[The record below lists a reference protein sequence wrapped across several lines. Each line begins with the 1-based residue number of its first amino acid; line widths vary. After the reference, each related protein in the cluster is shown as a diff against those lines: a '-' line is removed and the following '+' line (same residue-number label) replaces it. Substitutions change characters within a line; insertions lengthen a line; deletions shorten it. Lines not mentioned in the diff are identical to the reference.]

1 MRYRWLVIVGIVV
14 AMVGVLV
21 AGMAGNA
28 ERGQGPVRWQYGIFR
43 GDPVWN
49 WYGPS
54 GSVDVSSGSEFA
66 RLMGTA
72 YSTKA
77 EAFEANVLNSLGEQ
91 GWELVTAPEKNK
103 YVLRRP
109 K

>member
-1 MRYRWLVIVGIVV
+1 MRYRRLVVGIVV
-14 AMVGVLV
+14 VIVAVLAAAV
-21 AGMAGNA
+21 AGNA
-28 ERGQGPVRWQYGIFR
+28 GRGQGGARWEYSVFR

-103 YVLRRP
+103 YILRRP